1 MMTRRPYLFFGLRGP
16 VLARMTLCAAIGLAT
31 AGHAADTRPWLDT
44 SASFE
49 ARAAALVAQMTLEEK
64 AAQMQNAA
72 PAIDRL
78 GVPAYDWWSEGLHG
92 VARAGQ
98 ATVFPQAIGLAA
110 TFDVPLMGQVAT
122 TISDE
127 ARAKH
132 HQFLREGAH
141 GRYQG
146 LTFWSPNI
154 NIFRD
159 PRWGRGQETYGEDP
173 YLTARMGVAFVQG
186 LQGNDPV
193 YRKLDATAKH
203 FAVHSG
209 PEADRHHFDAQPSRR
224 DLYDTY
230 LPAFEALVKEG
241 QVDAVM
247 GAYNR
252 VYGESASASRFLLR
266 DTLRHDWGFK
276 GYVVSDCWAI
286 VDIWKNHKIVPSRE
300 AAAALAVRNGTELE
314 CGQEYAT
321 LPAAVRQGLISEAEI
336 DDAVTRLFT
345 ARMRLGMFDP
355 PDRVRWARIPA
366 SVNQAPAH
374 DALALKAARE
384 SLVLLKNDGILPL
397 SRNLTRIAVVGPTAD
412 DTMALLG
419 NYFGTPAA
427 PVTILQGIRDAA
439 KGVEVRYAR
448 GVDLVEGRDDPNAT
462 PLIEAAYL
470 RPSPESAERGLR
482 GEYFRT
488 ADLAGTPALVRTD
501 AQIGFGWD
509 RGSPTDNLMARG
521 EAGPGQGVPNDGFS
535 IRWSGQLLPPVS
547 GRYRIEAA
555 GDDGFRLYVDGKRVL
570 DQWTP
575 SDRMRSDGVEL
586 DLQAG
591 RAYDLKL
598 EYFDAERDAGV
609 RLGWRMPGAKP
620 PFEEALDAARSA
632 DVVVFVGGLTGDV
645 EGEEMKVNYPG
656 FAGGDRT
663 DLRLPATQRKLLE
676 ALQGTGKPV
685 VMVLTGGSALAV
697 EWAQARLPAILMS
710 WYPGQRGG
718 TAVGEALFGD
728 VNPGGRLPVTF
739 YSADQTMPAFDDYA
753 MEGRTYRYFRGT
765 PLYPFGHGLSYT
777 RFDYGPLQL
786 DATRIAHDGRLKV
799 ALDLA
804 NTGKRDGDEVVQLY
818 VRRVDAA
825 PGDAVQA
832 LQGFQR
838 VHLAAGERRTVAFEL
853 DAKQALR
860 RYDEAGGRYTVPP
873 GAYEIRVGGSSA
885 DARVQAR
892 FNVEEY
898 RD

>member
-1 MMTRRPYLFFGLRGP
+1 MRLSISSKARRRTLRGGAALF
-16 VLARMTLCAAIGLAT
+16 VLTCVAA
-31 AGHAADTRPWLDT
+31 AASAAAPRPWLDV

-49 ARAAALVAQMTLEEK
+49 QRAAALVAQMTLEEK

-72 PAIDRL
+72 PAIERL
-78 GVPAYDWWSEGLHG
+78 GVPAYDWWNEGLHG

-110 TFDVPLMGQVAT
+110 TFDVPLMGQVAA

-146 LTFWSPNI
+146 LTFWSPNV

-173 YLTARMGVAFVQG
+173 YLTARMGVAFVRG
-186 LQGNDPV
+186 LQGDDPV

-203 FAVHSG
+203 LAVHSG
-209 PEADRHHFDAQPSRR
+209 PEADRHHFDARPSRR

-241 QVDAVM
+241 DVDAVM

-266 DTLRHDWGFK
+266 DVLRRDWGFK

-286 VDIWKNHKIVPSRE
+286 VDIWKHHRIVTTRE

-321 LPAAVRQGLISEAEI
+321 LPSAVRQGLISEAEI

-355 PDRVRWARIPA
+355 PERVRWARIPA

-374 DALALKAARE
+374 DALALKAAQA

-397 SRNLTRIAVVGPTAD
+397 SRNTRRIAVVGPTAD

-427 PVTILQGIRDAA
+427 PVTILQGIREAA

-448 GVDLVEGRDDPNAT
+448 GVDLVEGRDDPGAT
-462 PLIEAAYL
+462 PLIEPTYL
-470 RPSPESAERGLR
+470 RPSADSPERGLR

-488 ADLAGTPALVRTD
+488 PDLSGTPALVRTD
-501 AQIGFGWD
+501 AQIGFRWD
-509 RGSPTDNLMARG
+509 RGSPTDNLLARG
-521 EAGPGQGVPNDGFS
+521 EAAPGQGIPNDRFS

-547 GRYRIEAA
+547 GRYRLEVA
-555 GDDGFRLYVDGKRVL
+555 GDDGYRLYLDGKRVI
-570 DQWTP
+570 DHWVNT
-575 SDRMRSDGVEL
+575 DRLHAGGVEL

-591 RAYDLKL
+591 RAYALTL
-598 EYFDAERDAGV
+598 EYYDDQRDAGV
-609 RLGWRMPGAKP
+609 RLGWRMPGAKA
-620 PFEEALDAARSA
+620 PFDEALDAARDA

-645 EGEEMKVNYPG
+645 EGEEMTVNYPG

-663 DLRLPATQRKLLE
+663 DLRLPAPQRTLLE
-676 ALQGTGKPV
+676 ALHGTGKPV
-685 VMVLTGGSALAV
+685 VMVLTGGSAIAV
-697 EWAQARLPAILMS
+697 DWAQAHLPAILMS

-718 TAVGEALFGD
+718 TAVGQALFGD
-728 VNPGGRLPVTF
+728 VNPSGRLPVTF
-739 YSADQTMPAFDDYA
+739 YKAGEAMPAFDDYA

-777 RFDYGPLQL
+777 RFDYGTLRL
-786 DATRIAHDGRLKV
+786 DADSLRADGRLGV
-799 ALDLA
+799 AVDVA
-804 NTGKRDGDEVVQLY
+804 NTGTRSGDEVVQLY
-818 VRRVDAA
+818 VRREHAGS
-825 PGDAVQA
+825 GDAVQE
-832 LQGFQR
+832 LRGFQR
-838 VHLAAGERRTVAFEL
+838 VQLAPGERRTVTFTLEA
-853 DAKQALR
+853 AQALR
-860 RYDEAGGRYTVPP
+860 HYDEARAAYAVQP
-873 GAYEIRVGGSSA
+873 GAYEVRVGASSA
-885 DARVQAR
+885 DIRARGR
-892 FNVEEY
+892 FTVVPAH
-898 RD
+898 D

>member
-1 MMTRRPYLFFGLRGP
+1 MTSRPLFRT
-16 VLARMTLCAAIGLAT
+16 LALCAAISLAT
-31 AGHAADTRPWLDT
+31 VGHAAAPQPWLDT

-49 ARAAALVAQMTLEEK
+49 TRAAALVAQMTLEEK

-72 PAIDRL
+72 PAIERL
-78 GVPAYDWWSEGLHG
+78 GVPAYDWWNEGLHG

-132 HQFLREGAH
+132 HQFIREGSH

-173 YLTARMGVAFVQG
+173 YLTARMGVAFVHG
-186 LQGNDPV
+186 LQGDDPV

-203 FAVHSG
+203 LAVHSG
-209 PEADRHHFDAQPSRR
+209 PEADRHHFDARPSKR

-252 VYGESASASRFLLR
+252 VYGESASASHFLLR
-266 DTLRHDWGFK
+266 DVLRRDWGFK

-286 VDIWKNHKIVPSRE
+286 VDIWKHHKIVPTRE
-300 AAAALAVRNGTELE
+300 AAAALAVKNGTELE

-321 LPAAVRQGLISEAEI
+321 LPAAVKQGLISEAEI
-336 DDAVTRLFT
+336 DEAVTQLFI

-355 PDRVRWARIPA
+355 PERVKWARIPA

-374 DALALKAARE
+374 DALALKAAQE
-384 SLVLLKNDGILPL
+384 SLVLLKNDGVLPL
-397 SRNLTRIAVVGPTAD
+397 SRNLKRIAVVGPTAD

-448 GVDLVEGRDDPNAT
+448 GVDLVEGRDDPSAT
-462 PLIEAAYL
+462 PLIEATYL
-470 RPSPESAERGLR
+470 RPSVDSPERGLR

-488 ADLAGTPALVRTD
+488 ADLSGTPALVRTD
-501 AQIGFGWD
+501 AQIGFRWD
-509 RGSPTDNLMARG
+509 RGSPTDNLLARG
-521 EAGPGQGVPNDGFS
+521 EAAPGQGIPNDNFS

-555 GDDGFRLYVDGKRVL
+555 ADDGYRLYVDGKRVL
-570 DQWTP
+570 DHWTT
-575 SDRMRSDGVEL
+575 SDRLQGDGVDL
-586 DLQAG
+586 DLEAG
-591 RAYDLKL
+591 RAYEVKL

-620 PFEEALDAARSA
+620 PFEEALDAARNA

-663 DLRLPATQRKLLE
+663 DLRLPAPQRALLE
-676 ALQGTGKPV
+676 ALRATGKPV
-685 VMVLTGGSALAV
+685 VMVLTGGSAMAV
-697 EWAQARLPAILMS
+697 EWAQANLPAIMMS

-718 TAVGEALFGD
+718 TAVGQALFGD
-728 VNPGGRLPVTF
+728 TNPGGRLPVTF
-739 YSADQTMPAFDDYA
+739 YKADQAMPAFDDYT

-777 RFDYGPLQL
+777 SFDYGKLRL
-786 DATRIAHDGRLKV
+786 DAPRIPADGQLKV
-799 ALDLA
+799 QVDVA
-804 NTGKRDGDEVVQLY
+804 NTGERAGDEVVQLY

-825 PGDAVQA
+825 PGDAQQA
-832 LQGFQR
+832 LRGFQR
-838 VHLAAGERRTVAFEL
+838 VQLAPGERRTVAFDL
-853 DAKQALR
+853 DTTQALR
-860 RYDEAGGRYTVPP
+860 QYDEARAAYVVPP
-873 GAYEIRVGGSSA
+873 GAYEVRVGSSSA

-892 FNVEEY
+892 FTVEAA